1 MRKILYTC
9 LVALLL
15 MGALPVRGQGS
26 SDPKLVDGYYQIENA
41 EQLKWFRDQVNRGNV
56 SLNAKLMADI
66 KLSELELNADGTIK
80 GTAPA
85 EQWVPIGSYGNG
97 GADDFPY
104 CGIFDGQGHTVS
116 GVYINTTDNGAK
128 GFIGAI
134 EKRAEVKN
142 LGVVNSYISAVDC
155 VGGVCGRADGEDHKE
170 ENGARISNCYFSGVV
185 CATGHDAY
193 VGGICG
199 ENDDA
204 AKNIDCYNLGLVK
217 AVGDVWAGGIC
228 GRNEG
233 SILNCYNTGKVM
245 NEYSSTGTQV
255 GAICGLND
263 DVAYAHAVIVDNCY
277 YLDGTAAVGVYKNQS
292 TVSNVIAKTAEQFEG
307 GEVAALLG
315 NAYGQSLSGTKA
327 AGLKSTPVLL
337 AFYPEEE
344 QAALKVYSV
353 IYDLNYEGA
362 AALDTIYGNTGRTIR
377 PLANVP
383 VREGY
388 SFVGWFDQKEGGT
401 ELASPSSIGTADRT
415 FYAYWEKMD
424 DPTALDKVT
433 DSSSGIRVLDGRICI
448 TTDEPVGMRIVSIT
462 GRTVRTGRLAAG
474 TNEIS
479 GLPGG
484 VYIVL
489 LDNGTRS
496 KVLIR

>member
-1 MRKILYTC
+1 MKKILYTC
-9 LVALLL
+9 LAALLL

-26 SDPKLVDGYYQIENA
+26 SDPKLVDGYYQIGNA
-41 EQLKWFRDQVNRGNV
+41 EQLKWFRDQVLAGE
-56 SLNAKLMADI
+56 AKINGKLTADI
-66 KLSELELNADGTIK
+66 KLSDLELNEDGSIK
-80 GTAPA
+80 GNAPS
-85 EQWVPIGSYGNG
+85 EQWKPIGIYLDGGNSPK
-97 GADDFPY
+97 FE
-104 CGIFDGQGHTVS
+104 GIFDGQGHIVS
-116 GVYINTTDNGAK
+116 GVYIDTDEVGSM
-128 GFIGAI
+128 GFFGGTAC
-134 EKRAEVKN
+134 KAEIRN
-142 LGVVNSYISAVDC
+142 LGVVNSYISAVQY
-155 VGGVCGRADGEDHKE
+155 VGGVCGRADGEDHLE
-170 ENGARISNCYFSGVV
+170 ENGTLISNCYFSGTVI
-185 CATGHDAY
+185 GKGDGAY

-204 AKNIDCYNLGLVK
+204 AKNIDCYNLGIVK
-217 AVGDVWAGGIC
+217 GKNGCIGGIC
-228 GRNEG
+228 GRSEG
-233 SILNCYNTGKVM
+233 SIINCYNVGQVIATDATGETFVGGICGYNWKQNYEHAVSVSNCFYLEGVATIGVGKNESVVRDLYPMSADLFNSGKV
-245 NEYSSTGTQV
+245 
-255 GAICGLND
+255 AD
-263 DVAYAHAVIVDNCY
+263 
-277 YLDGTAAVGVYKNQS
+277 
-292 TVSNVIAKTAEQFEG
+292 
-307 GEVAALLG
+307 LLG
-315 NAYGQSLSGTKA
+315 DAYGQSLSGTKA

-383 VREGY
+383 DREGY

-415 FYAYWEKMD
+415 FYAHWEKTD

-433 DSSSGIRVLDGRICI
+433 DPSSGIRVLDGRICI

-479 GLPGG
+479 SLPGG

-489 LDNGTRS
+489 LDNGIRS